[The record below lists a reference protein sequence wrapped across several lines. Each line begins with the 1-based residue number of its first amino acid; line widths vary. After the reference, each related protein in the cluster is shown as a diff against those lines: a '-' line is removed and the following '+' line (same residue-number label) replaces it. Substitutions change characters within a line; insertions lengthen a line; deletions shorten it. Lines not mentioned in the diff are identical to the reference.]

1 MIVVAAV
8 LVIATL
14 VVMTA
19 GWVKPVIA
27 LGAAIVIAGLL
38 GIASPRDLFSGLSNG
53 GVITVGA
60 MLVIAKGIVQT
71 GLVDRVTRALL
82 ATATSARG
90 AFLRLAAP
98 IGLASGLMNTTPIV
112 AMLVPASK
120 QLEQTRSIPARELML
135 PLAHLTTL
143 TGSITLI
150 GTSSNLLIAGIAGDR
165 GVEMS
170 MLSFAPVALP
180 VALIGIAVI
189 VFTAPRMLRGSGLAG
204 PERREWR
211 VELPVGEQALAV
223 GQTADQLGFL
233 SARDYRLTAL
243 KRRGELELA
252 PDAPITAGDV
262 LVFEATEAG
271 IRALWA
277 SPLFGLSPQHLFAV
291 SVKTG
296 ESGTLHDLGSADDI
310 EVIAAKSKVSLRR
323 TTLVP
328 GATCYVAAPS
338 AEIVDRSD
346 YVALWQSV
354 GGRVPQPGNTW
365 KAVTILAAV
374 VLPASFGLAPIEL
387 TSVGGALLMVLVG
400 VLTPRSAARALE
412 WNVLGI
418 LAGSVGLGVIVL
430 ESGLAD
436 LLADTIRHIV
446 AGNAI
451 LVIIVFGVVTA
462 LLTNVVSNAAAASIL
477 TPVGIA
483 VAMDVGMNP
492 VILLALIGTCISFT
506 FLNPFA
512 HQTNLMVIGPIG
524 YSTTEFARFGVPLMV
539 VGVLAGCGVG
549 ILLASLA

>member
-8 LVIATL
+8 LVTATL
-14 VVMTA
+14 IVMTA
-19 GWVKPVIA
+19 GWMKPVIA
-27 LGAAIVIAGLL
+27 LGLAVVVAGLL

-82 ATATSARG
+82 TTVTSARG

-98 IGLASGLMNTTPIV
+98 IGIASGLMNTTPIV

-150 GTSSNLLIAGIAGDR
+150 GTSSNLLIAGIAADR
-165 GVEMS
+165 GVEMG

-180 VALIGIAVI
+180 VALFGIAVI
-189 VFTAPRMLRGSGLAG
+189 AFAGSRLLRGSGLAG
-204 PERREWR
+204 AQRREWR
-211 VELPVGEQALAV
+211 VELPVGEQALAM
-223 GQTADQLGFL
+223 GQTAEQLGL
-233 SARDYRLTAL
+233 LAARDYRLTAL
-243 KRRGELELA
+243 KRAGEMELA
-252 PDAPITAGDV
+252 PDTAIEVGD
-262 LVFEATEAG
+262 LLIFEATEAG

-310 EVIAAKSKVSLRR
+310 AVIAAKTRVSLRR
-323 TTLVP
+323 TALVP
-328 GATCYVAAPS
+328 GATCYVAAPR
-338 AEIVDRSD
+338 AEIVDRSE

-354 GGRVPQPGNTW
+354 GSRVPQPGNTW
-365 KAVTILAAV
+365 KAVAILAAV

-387 TSVGGALLMVLVG
+387 TSVGGALLMVLTG
-400 VLTPRSAARALE
+400 VLTSRSAAHALD

-436 LLADTIRHIV
+436 LLADTIRHFV
-446 AGNAI
+446 AGNVV
-451 LVIIVFGVVTA
+451 LVIAVFGVVTA

-477 TPVGIA
+477 TPVGMA
-483 VAMDVGMNP
+483 VAMDVGMDP

-524 YSTTEFARFGVPLMV
+524 YSRAEFARFGVPLMATGV
-539 VGVLAGCGVG
+539 VAACGVG
-549 ILLASLA
+549 ILLNTLS